1 MHTAQRVYQVVAGR
15 WFARVAGVLLAL
27 ALLTSAALAAAPVTG
42 TFQGRDPNRSME
54 INLIR
59 PGETGLY
66 HDYSG
71 VLRLRLSTGQ
81 LVDVF
86 CMQLFVA
93 AINGRTYTSGNS
105 VTSLANGCYIRAL
118 LAKHPA
124 SSATTALEG
133 AAIQA
138 AIWHFTD
145 GLNLDTIYPRGQP
158 TVTTLRDRA
167 KALVAEAQADV
178 AAAGGCAAVVAT
190 PRVESLTITPAT
202 GTGALGQP
210 IAYTVTVAPANAA
223 SSVTVSVNGTAL
235 LGNGQKTA
243 TLALTNGS
251 AAFNVTSPDGTP
263 ATVTASVPDTIDAG
277 TLFNSPGSQQIV
289 LGTALGASV
298 SAQAQAT
305 WQQVT
310 NTPTNTATATATAT
324 ATVGTAT
331 ATATVG
337 TATATVGTA
346 TATATVGT
354 ATATVGT
361 ATATATVGTAT
372 ATVGTATAT
381 ATVGN
386 QTSTPTDTPTTI
398 IVITSTPNRR
408 NTPTPGGGPEPS
420 ATATIVSET
429 ATTVASATATQVIAG
444 DETATATPVIPN
456 NAAAGGTAPVVPRS
470 LPNTGTNE
478 PDTGGWWLLVAVIL
492 ASAGLALRRRS
503 AR

>member
-1 MHTAQRVYQVVAGR
+1 MHTAQRVMQSLAGR
-15 WFARVAGVLLAL
+15 WFARVASALLAL
-27 ALLTSAALAAAPVTG
+27 ALVTSAAFAATPVTG

-66 HDYSG
+66 HDFAG
-71 VLRLRLSTGQ
+71 VLQLRLSTGQ
-81 LVDVF
+81 TVDVF

-93 AINGRTYTSGNS
+93 ALNGRTYTSGNS
-105 VTSLANGCYIRAL
+105 VTSLPNGCYVRAL

-167 KALVAEAQADV
+167 KALVAQAEADV
-178 AAAGGCAAVVAT
+178 AAAGGCAAVTAT
-190 PRVESLTITPAT
+190 PRVDSLTITPASGT
-202 GTGALGQP
+202 GTLGQP
-210 IAYTVTVAPANAA
+210 IAYTVTVVPANAA
-223 SSVTVSVNGTAL
+223 SSVTISVNGTAL

-243 TLALTNGS
+243 NLALTNGS
-251 AAFNVTSPDGTP
+251 ASFNVTSPDGTP
-263 ATVTASVPDTIDAG
+263 ATISASVPDTVDAG

-289 LGTALGASV
+289 LGTAFGASV

-305 WQQVT
+305 WQAG
-310 NTPTNTATATATAT
+310 TPTNTATATSTATATATVGTATATATVSTATAT

-337 TATATVGTA
+337 TATAT
-346 TATATVGT
+346 
-354 ATATVGT
+354 ATVGT
-361 ATATATVGTAT
+361 ATATATVGS
-372 ATVGTATAT
+372 
-381 ATVGN
+381 
-386 QTSTPTDTPTTI
+386 QTSTPTDTPTSI
-398 IVITSTPNRR
+398 IIITATPTKR

-420 ATATIVSET
+420 ATATILSET
-429 ATTVASATATQVIAG
+429 ATTVASATATQGIVG
-444 DETATATPVIPN
+444 GETATATQLIPDGTP
-456 NAAAGGTAPVVPRS
+456 AGGAAPVVPRS
-470 LPNTGTNE
+470 LPNTGANE
-478 PDTGGWWLLVAVIL
+478 PDTRGWWFLAAVIL

-503 AR
+503 TR